1 VSRLEKQSL
10 KALTDGGEYAYS
22 GWKDVPVWFLATA
35 EDKAFPVQVQR
46 IFVQGRRMPE
56 LM

>member
-1 VSRLEKQSL
+1 MSRLEKQSL

-35 EDKAFPVQVQR
+35 EDKAYLVQVQR
-46 IFVQGRRMPE
+46 MLCKERRMSE